1 MSFTKA
7 QKEFIESLTPPDGF
21 TGEEYWE
28 CFAHERRTAMSL
40 AKRGVVE
47 FEDIDE
53 VKFNDTFMARLTTEY
68 LSPGGHREK

>member
-1 MSFTKA
+1 
-7 QKEFIESLTPPDGF
+7 
-21 TGEEYWE
+21 
-28 CFAHERRTAMSL
+28 MSL